1 VQTAKALWITR
12 DTIAWMGAPL
22 FRLQTEEE
30 VKERAKLHNS
40 VVMVIDDTK
49 GRTLDPK
56 SKSLVVLFNAD
67 KTQKTIDL
75 SHYCRVPLEL
85 HPGLR
90 HFRADL
96 VVRQARYD
104 DGVGRFVIPPRT
116 TAVFVERW

>member
-1 VQTAKALWITR
+1 
-12 DTIAWMGAPL
+12 MGAPL

-40 VVMVIDDTK
+40 ASDQQPALIVMVIDDTQ
-49 GRTLDPK
+49 GRTLHPK
-56 SKSLVVLFNAD
+56 SKSLVVHFNAD
-67 KTQKTIDL
+67 KTRKTIDL
-75 SHYCRVPLEL
+75 SDYCRVPLEL